1 MPIIAPFA
9 GLRYDLAK
17 VGQLSDV
24 IAPPYDVIDPALQDR
39 LYAQHPANVIRV
51 ILNRPE
57 TADGEDEKYRRAA
70 EFFEKWQREGILKRD
85 PNPAIYVYN
94 QEFDYDGQTILR
106 RGFMCRVRLSKFG
119 EGNIYPHEETLPKA
133 KVDRLKLTKAC
144 QTNCSQ
150 IFGLYPDP
158 NNEAQTTLEQACE
171 GIEPLRATDHLG
183 VRHTMWVVTDPGVI
197 AKVCEILR
205 DKPMFVADGH
215 HRYETACNY
224 RDYLIE
230 QQGPLPADHPANF
243 VMTQLVSMNDP
254 GMIVLPTHR
263 LLRGTQAF
271 SSDEIIRRLGG
282 MFRCQKLGAGLDAAT
297 ACWQRMESEN
307 RQGLIAL
314 YAVKDDQWVICDATD
329 EAMAEMRKIAADQSD
344 DWRGLGVSLLHR
356 LVIDKLLGAAGHPKP
371 TYVHQIDEV
380 IDGIRGDASLGENE
394 SNEPFSLAALV
405 MPARV
410 CDVEK
415 ISLHKE
421 RMPAKSTY
429 FFPKL
434 LSGMVFHTLK
444 AV

>member
-9 GLRYDLAK
+9 GLRYDLDV
-17 VGQLSDV
+17 VGSLSDV
-24 IAPPYDVIDPALQDR
+24 IAPPYDVIDPALQQELYDR
-39 LYAQHPANVIRV
+39 HPANVIRV

-57 TADGEDEKYRRAA
+57 PGDDEDAKYARAA
-70 EFFEKWQREGILKRD
+70 EFFRRWQDEGVLKRD
-85 PNPAIYVYN
+85 SQPAFYVYN
-94 QEFDYDGQTILR
+94 QQFQYDGQTILR
-106 RGFMCRVRLSKFG
+106 RGFMGRVRLSKFG
-119 EGNIYPHEETLPKA
+119 EGNVYPHEETLPKA

-144 QTNCSQ
+144 GTNCSQ

-158 NNEAQTTLEQACE
+158 ENLAQDLLEQACQSLT
-171 GIEPLRATDHLG
+171 PLRATDHLG
-183 VRHTMWVVTDPGVI
+183 VEHSLWIVTDPAVLGQ
-197 AKVCEILR
+197 VCELLR

-224 RDYLIE
+224 RDHLIE
-230 QQGPLPADHPANF
+230 QQGPLAEDHPANF

-263 LLRGTQAF
+263 LLRGTPRFTAEELIARMGDHF
-271 SSDEIIRRLGG
+271 T
-282 MFRCQKLGAGLDAAT
+282 CQTIGTGAEAAA

-307 RQGLIAL
+307 RQGLMAIHATGDG
-314 YAVKDDQWVICDATD
+314 KWVLCDATD
-329 EAMAEMRKIAADQSD
+329 TAAAAMRRIARDHSD

-356 LVIDKLLGAAGHPKP
+356 LVIDDLLGAAGHPKP
-371 TYVHQIDEV
+371 TYVHRVDEV
-380 IDGIRGDASLGENE
+380 VDGLLGQASLGENE
-394 SNEPFSLAALV
+394 SDEPFSLAALV

-410 CDVEK
+410 SDVEA

-434 LSGMVFHTLK
+434 LSGLVFHTLR
-444 AV
+444 

>member
-9 GLRYDLAK
+9 GLRYNLDA
-17 VGQLSDV
+17 VGSLSDV
-24 IAPPYDVIDPALQDR
+24 IAPPYDVIDPALQDE
-39 LYAQHPANVIRV
+39 LYRKHPANVVRV

-57 TADGEDEKYRRAA
+57 AGDDEDSKYARAA
-70 EFFEKWQREGILKRD
+70 EFFRKWQEEGILKRD
-85 PNPAIYVYN
+85 PQPAFYVYN
-94 QEFDYDGQTILR
+94 QQFEHDGQTILR
-106 RGFMCRVRLSKFG
+106 RGFMARVRLQKFG

-158 NNEAQTTLEQACE
+158 ANEAQELLERAAQSV
-171 GIEPLRATDHLG
+171 EPLRATDHLG
-183 VRHTMWVVTDPGVI
+183 VEHTMWVITDPEV
-197 AKVCEILR
+197 VSRVSEILK

-230 QQGPLPADHPANF
+230 QQGALPEDHPANF

-263 LLRGTQAF
+263 LLRGTERF
-271 SSDEIIRRLGG
+271 TSDELISRLSSS
-282 MFRCQKLGAGLDAAT
+282 FNCQKLGSGIEAAS

-307 RQGLIAL
+307 RQGLMAL
-314 YAVKDDQWVICDATD
+314 FATGDSQWVICDAEAGAS
-329 EAMAEMRKIAADQSD
+329 EAMQQLAAEHSQQ
-344 DWRGLGVSLLHR
+344 WRDLGVSLLHR

-371 TYVHQIDEV
+371 TYVHQVQEV
-380 IDGIRGDASLGENE
+380 IDALRGEATLSENE
-394 SNEPFSLAALV
+394 SDEPFSLAALV
-405 MPARV
+405 MPARLS
-410 CDVEK
+410 DVEA

-429 FFPKL
+429 FYPKL
-434 LSGMVFHTLK
+434 LSGMVFHTL
-444 AV
+444 ASS